1 MIRINL
7 IPGPRGKAAKGQWD
21 IRFEL
26 AGAVGLVVLALGACL
41 VWSSILNNEIQAKEM
56 EKQVK
61 TKQITVLRAKLK
73 QVADFEGKKKQ
84 LEEKTRVI
92 EQLEKSRGAPVRV
105 LDYLSYGL
113 EPLKLWVVNL
123 SLKGQRVELSG
134 QAMTN
139 DDIVVF
145 VNRLDETGYFSN
157 IRLVESRSAGTKM
170 GNSYRFKLNLT
181 LKG

>member
-21 IRFEL
+21 VRFEL
-26 AGAVGLVVLALGACL
+26 AGAVGLVVLALGTCL
-41 VWSSILNNEIQAKEM
+41 VWSSILNSEIQAKEM

-61 TKQITVLRAKLK
+61 TKQITVLRSKLK
-73 QVADFEGKKKQ
+73 QVADFEGKKKL

-123 SLKGQRVELSG
+123 SLKGQKVALTG
-134 QAMTN
+134 KAMTN

-145 VNRLDETGYFSN
+145 VNRLDETGYFSK
-157 IRLVESRSAGTKM
+157 IQLLESRSAGTTK
-170 GNSYRFKLNLT
+170 GNAYHFKLNLT

>member
-26 AGAVGLVVLALGACL
+26 AGAVGLIILALGTCV

-61 TKQITVLRAKLK
+61 TKQITILRAKLK
-73 QVADFEGKKKQ
+73 QVADFEGKKAQ

-113 EPLKLWVVNL
+113 EPLKLWVVSL
-123 SLKGQRVELSG
+123 SLKGQRVELTG
-134 QAMTN
+134 RAMTN

-145 VNRLDETGYFSN
+145 VNRLDETGYFSD
-157 IRLVESRSAGTKM
+157 IKLLESRSSPTSTVT
-170 GNSYRFKLNLT
+170 SYQFRLNLT